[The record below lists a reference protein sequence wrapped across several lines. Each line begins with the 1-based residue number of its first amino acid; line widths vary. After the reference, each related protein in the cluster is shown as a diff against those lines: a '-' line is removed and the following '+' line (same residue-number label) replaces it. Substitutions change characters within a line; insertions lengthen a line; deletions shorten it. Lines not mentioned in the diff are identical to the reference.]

1 MSTAQTKGRPNTT
14 INFISPEGLAFKTK
28 QQVMKHISKVEK
40 EKKSTASAPPPQNPR
55 ASNRKT
61 ERNSVHIPKK
71 KNEVCTL
78 ICLSIPNH

>member
-40 EKKSTASAPPPQNPR
+40 EKMRQKIDLNLNAEI
-55 ASNRKT
+55 RKKFWFAQSKR
-61 ERNSVHIPKK
+61 E
-71 KNEVCTL
+71 
-78 ICLSIPNH
+78 